1 MRQHLRNRTSV
12 YNLGTRSARKQHLS
26 VIVIYIN
33 PYSVL
38 VENGMR
44 QHLRNMT
51 SVYNLGTKSAR
62 KQHLSVRREFNLVLY
77 INPYSDLAG
86 NEMR

>member
-1 MRQHLRNRTSV
+1 MTSV
-12 YNLGTRSARKQHLS
+12 YNLGTRSARKQRLS

-62 KQHLSVRREFNLVLY
+62 KQQISVIVIY
-77 INPYSDLAG
+77 INPYSVLAG
-86 NEMR
+86 NEMPFV